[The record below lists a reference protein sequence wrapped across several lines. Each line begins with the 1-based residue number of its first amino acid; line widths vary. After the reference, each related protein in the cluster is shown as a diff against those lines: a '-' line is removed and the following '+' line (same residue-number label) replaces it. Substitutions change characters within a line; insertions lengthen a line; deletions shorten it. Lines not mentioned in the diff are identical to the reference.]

1 MDNRKTTG
9 SGPLNRFALVAVAAI
24 AICATGAVILL
35 APAAATSG
43 SSTVSAAPAAAT
55 PGTSTTT
62 ASAGPSG
69 YFPNQY
75 VNQGTKT
82 EPIQDYSY

>member
-24 AICATGAVILL
+24 AICATGVVILL
-35 APAAATSG
+35 APAAATSR
-43 SSTVSAAPAAAT
+43 SSTVSAAPEAAT
-55 PGTSTTT
+55 PVPS
-62 ASAGPSG
+62 SAADHASG
-69 YFPNQY
+69 YLPSQY